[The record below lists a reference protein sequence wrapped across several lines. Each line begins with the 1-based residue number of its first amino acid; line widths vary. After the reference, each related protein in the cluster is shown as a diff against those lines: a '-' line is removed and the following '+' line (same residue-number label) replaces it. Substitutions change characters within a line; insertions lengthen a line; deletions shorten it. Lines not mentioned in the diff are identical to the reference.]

1 MVGGPEGTAASLDRE
16 IARLERRDRQL
27 SGLLSSARA
36 LVQIDDVDTLLQELV
51 DRAYGLMGVDLT
63 YLSAYDEATGD
74 LWVRASRGAVSQILR
89 RLRVPAGAGLASRVV
104 ETQAA
109 QWTTDYPHADLR
121 AHDAVSAAVEAEGMR
136 SLLGVPMLA
145 EGQVLGVLFTADRY
159 VHEFT
164 PDEVALL
171 TAFADHAAVVLHRA
185 RLFAAVE
192 DSAARAEQAQARAE
206 QRAAEMERAAQIHE
220 ELTSLVL
227 GGEGPGEVCRALA
240 TALGREVAAVR
251 PDASFWAGHR
261 DDWWDDRDR
270 LLPGPRAA
278 LEESTRTARA
288 VAAPQDRGSTVVS
301 VAVASGTPIVGL
313 VVGGE
318 DPPSPLE
325 LRTVE
330 RAGQVLALLVV
341 QQEARLQAEE
351 MVRGELAADLVA
363 GRGSAAMLRQRAESQ
378 GITLAPA
385 YVPVAVPVSPAR
397 RRSTRQHLASVAPR
411 LLATDAAAGLTVL
424 LAADS
429 PETAEDTSGP
439 AALRRHLGSA
449 AGLLVVGQA
458 TPVAELAGATAQV
471 WRLAELLPRLGVTE
485 GDATVAAFAPYLAMF
500 GNDAPL
506 AQAFVE
512 AVLGDLLRRDRE
524 VGSDLVRTLAAYLDA
539 NGNLRRTGEALFV
552 HVNTVKQRLARIGTV
567 IGDDWRDPE
576 MVFRLRVA
584 LRLHEAGESV
594 TTHPRA

>member
-1 MVGGPEGTAASLDRE
+1 MVGGPESTAARLDRE
-16 IARLERRDRQL
+16 VARLERRDRQL

-51 DRAYGLMGVDLT
+51 DRAFELMGVDLT
-63 YLSAYDEATGD
+63 YLSAYDEVTGD
-74 LWVRASRGAVSQILR
+74 LWVRASRGAVSQVLR

-104 ETQAA
+104 ETQSA
-109 QWTTDYPHADLR
+109 QWTTDYPRADLR

-192 DSAARAEQAQARAE
+192 DAATRAEKAQARAE
-206 QRAAEMERAAQIHE
+206 QRATEMERAAQVHE

-227 GGEGPGEVCRALA
+227 GGEGPTEVCRALA
-240 TALGREVAAVR
+240 TALGRDVAAVR
-251 PDASFWAGHR
+251 PDGSFWAGHR
-261 DDWWDDRDR
+261 NDWWDDRHR
-270 LLPGPRAA
+270 ILPGPRAA

-288 VAAPQDRGSTVVS
+288 VTAPHDSGSTVVS
-301 VAVASGTPIVGL
+301 VAVAAGTPIVGL
-313 VVGGE
+313 VVGGG
-318 DPPSPLE
+318 DPLSPLE

-341 QQEARLQAEE
+341 QQDARLQAEE
-351 MVRGELAADLVA
+351 TVRGELAADLVA
-363 GRGSAAMLRQRAESQ
+363 GRGSEAMLRQRAESQ

-385 YVPVAVPVSPAR
+385 YVPVAVPLPPTR
-397 RRSTRQHLASVAPR
+397 RRAIRQHLASVAPK

-424 LAADS
+424 LTAD
-429 PETAEDTSGP
+429 PDQTAHDTVGP
-439 AALRRHLGSA
+439 TALRRHLGST
-449 AGLLVVGQA
+449 AGLLVIGQA
-458 TPVAELAGATAQV
+458 TPIAELAETSAQV
-471 WRLAELLPRLGVTE
+471 WRLAELLPRLGVTD

-500 GNDAPL
+500 GNDASL

-567 IGDDWRDPE
+567 LGEDWRDPE
-576 MVFRLRVA
+576 IVFRLRVA